1 MLLYTDEVIY
11 LNKEM
16 KKSICALI
24 LLSSIYLSSCQ
35 KNSVAPEIK
44 PSQTDQKA
52 TVTPITLNQGDGTSS
67 NDTSLN
73 NINGSLKVQLTKDT
87 INTDNIFISFNPAA
101 KTIYVPG
108 EDAPSF
114 QGFGHVSLASLS
126 SDNIPLAI
134 NVLPLTQK
142 GLTIG
147 LKVNATNDG
156 IYKLEM
162 LSINSIPPV
171 FKIWLKDNYKK
182 DSIDYRKNPS
192 YAFNIYKGDTTTF
205 GSHRFKLVIGKK

>member
-1 MLLYTDEVIY
+1 MIY
-11 LNKEM
+11 LNKKM

-44 PSQTDQKA
+44 PSQTDHKA
-52 TVTPITLNQGDGTSS
+52 TVTPITLNQGGGTSS
-67 NDTSLN
+67 NDTTLN
-73 NINGSLKVQLTKDT
+73 NVNGSLRVQLTKDS
-87 INTDNIFISFNPAA
+87 INTDNIFISFNPIA

-114 QGFGHVSLASLS
+114 QGFGQVSLASLS
-126 SDNIPLAI
+126 SDNIALAI

-147 LKVNATNDG
+147 LKVNATSDG

-162 LSINSIPPV
+162 LAIRSVPEA
-171 FKIWLKDNYKK
+171 FDIWLMDKYKK
-182 DSIDYRKNPS
+182 DSLDYRHHSS
-192 YAFNIYKGDTTTF
+192 YAFNIYKADTTSF
-205 GSHRFKLVIGKK
+205 GSHRFKLVIREK

>member
-1 MLLYTDEVIY
+1 VIY
-11 LNKEM
+11 LNKKM

-44 PSQTDQKA
+44 PSQTDHKA
-52 TVTPITLNQGDGTSS
+52 TVTPITLNQGGSTPGK
-67 NDTSLN
+67 DTSLN
-73 NINGSLKVQLTKDT
+73 NVNGSLRVQLTKDS
-87 INTDNIFISFNPAA
+87 INTDNIFISFNPIA

-114 QGFGHVSLASLS
+114 QGFGQLSLASLS
-126 SDNIPLAI
+126 SDNIALAI

-147 LKVNATNDG
+147 LKVNATSDG

-162 LSINSIPPV
+162 LAIRSVPQA
-171 FKIWLKDNYKK
+171 FDIWLMDKYKK
-182 DSIDYRKNPS
+182 DSLDYRHDSS
-192 YAFNIYKGDTTTF
+192 YAFNIYKADTTSF
-205 GSHRFKLVIGKK
+205 GSHRFKLVIREK